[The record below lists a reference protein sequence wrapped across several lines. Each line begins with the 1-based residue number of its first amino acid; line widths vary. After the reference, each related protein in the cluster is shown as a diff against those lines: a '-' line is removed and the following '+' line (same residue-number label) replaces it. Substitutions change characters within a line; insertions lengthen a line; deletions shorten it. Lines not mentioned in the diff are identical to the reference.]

1 MRIDIHTHSAVSDGT
16 QTPADVMASAKDA
29 NLDIVALCDHDSMAG
44 WDEARSAAQLHGIQF
59 VPGMEVSTRAHG
71 TSVHLLSYWHDR
83 SAPDVDAMIAKT
95 RDARIH
101 RAQAI
106 VELLAKDFPVTWAD
120 VVAQSG
126 GAVTVGRPHIADA
139 LVAAEVVADR
149 SAAFTEILRPGS
161 AYYVPHY
168 APEVVSAVKTMRAAG
183 GVPVLAH
190 PYAGRAGSEL
200 PTRVIERA
208 VKAGLVGIEVDHRD
222 HTDEQRGRLRALADQ
237 LGLVVTG
244 SSDYHGTGKPNQ
256 LGENLTTEE
265 AFAQLEAAR

>member
-1 MRIDIHTHSAVSDGT
+1 MRIDLHTHSVVSDGT
-16 QTPADVMASAKDA
+16 QSPGDVMRSAHQA
-29 NLDIVALCDHDSMAG
+29 GLDVVALTDHDSMDG
-44 WDEARSAAQLHGIQF
+44 WDEARGVAEQLGMRF
-59 VPGMEVSTRAHG
+59 VPGMEVSTRHHG
-71 TSVHLLSYWHDR
+71 TSVHLLSYWHDPD
-83 SAPDVDAMIAKT
+83 APEVVAMTAKT

-106 VELLAKDFPVTWAD
+106 VDLLARDYPVSWAD

-139 LVAAEVVADR
+139 LVAAGVVPDR

-168 APEVVSAVKTMRAAG
+168 APEVIDAVKSMRASG

-222 HTDEQRGRLRALADQ
+222 HTDEQRGRLRALAQ
-237 LGLVVTG
+237 PLGLVVTG
-244 SSDYHGTGKPNQ
+244 SSDYHGAGKPNL
-256 LGENLTTEE
+256 LGENLTQPE
-265 AFAQLEAAR
+265 ALEALEAAR